1 MRNDFLDDM
10 AKHPGSDIH
19 LTKPIAFET
28 LEEALAW
35 LDSQSS

>member
-10 AKHPGSDIH
+10 AKHPGFDIYQ
-19 LTKPIAFET
+19 TKPIA
-28 LEEALAW
+28 LEALEQALAW